1 MATLPNSNDSLCGR
15 VEMVAFRTDPLSNHQ
30 SAECLRAVDSR
41 QGCGAFFAAEA
52 RQLKCSLI
60 AHGCSPEG

>member
-1 MATLPNSNDSLCGR
+1 MPALTDPDNPLCGG
-15 VEMVAFRTDPLSNHQ
+15 VQVVALRTDPLSDHQ

-41 QGCGAFFAAEA
+41 EGCGAFFAAEA

-60 AHGCSPEG
+60 AHG